1 MEAAFTTASELET
14 AVSLET
20 ESALQGLIPYQ
31 ESLEHFPETEIAAI
45 LERYENA
52 LIAYTKKHANIFIDQ
67 CVKRGIDP
75 LKEMRENPDTP
86 VADEMLAYKDRH
98 RITDTAEEIF
108 TAIIARKLAEDPD
121 DEPEIA
127 DIIDQADCQAAMRQ
141 EKTLLTAIG
150 NVAPEPGS
158 YFETIT
164 PERNAAS
171 YATADEIMA
180 DYRTGRAAV
189 AGRNVADSLTAAVN
203 AVMDPKIAT
212 LLRELAYIRQGKIQ
226 VVPSL
231 GTVPP
236 ARILRKYHK
245 QMRKKAAEHKSD
257 IEDIIM
263 DQARYLAN
271 GDLAGYVSE
280 RQALAKELRMLEIE
294 PSIILLDL
302 IGNRADAKQDRP
314 PGSRAKRKSFTT
326 ASAGTPESESRK
338 SPHSM
343 VEEPRRP

>member
-1 MEAAFTTASELET
+1 
-14 AVSLET
+14 
-20 ESALQGLIPYQ
+20 
-31 ESLEHFPETEIAAI
+31 
-45 LERYENA
+45 
-52 LIAYTKKHANIFIDQ
+52 
-67 CVKRGIDP
+67 
-75 LKEMRENPDTP
+75 
-86 VADEMLAYKDRH
+86 
-98 RITDTAEEIF
+98 
-108 TAIIARKLAEDPD
+108 
-121 DEPEIA
+121 
-127 DIIDQADCQAAMRQ
+127 MRQ

-280 RQALAKELRMLEIE
+280 RQAPRKGIE
-294 PSIILLDL
+294 NAGDRTIHHPVGPHRQSCRRQNKTGPPEVGPSKNHSPRQAPAHRNPSSVNRRTVWLKNHADPDTILIPPQRGSPLGRRSPRGSVSFCL
-302 IGNRADAKQDRP
+302 NMQPMPSRNRRARSIPAAAVTLKAIAEDAVQCW
-314 PGSRAKRKSFTT
+314 
-326 ASAGTPESESRK
+326 
-338 SPHSM
+338 
-343 VEEPRRP
+343 